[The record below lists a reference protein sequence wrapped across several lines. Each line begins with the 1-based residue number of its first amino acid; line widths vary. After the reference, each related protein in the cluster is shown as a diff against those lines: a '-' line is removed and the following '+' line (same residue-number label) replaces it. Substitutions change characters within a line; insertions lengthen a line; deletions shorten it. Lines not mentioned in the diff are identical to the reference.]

1 VEGLRN
7 AVDVT
12 VLAGLGTVTIM
23 VFVSFLWRYRAPAGR
38 VTGRGAWFFSI
49 PGWARTL
56 LILVAIPLT
65 VYVTRL
71 LWIPLP
77 LSALSSGL
85 DGGLRLAGLVVNLAG
100 AALIVWGRL
109 ALGRAW
115 TVTTSLGV
123 QLHEDHRLVQH
134 GPFALVRHPMYLGF
148 WLLLAG
154 ALFIY
159 RTWVL
164 AVYLIM
170 ALASFSRRARREEQ
184 ALAEAFGD
192 EWRTYADRVGR
203 WVPNVPKGGFG
214 HGW

>member
-1 VEGLRN
+1 MESLRY
-7 AVDVT
+7 AVDVA
-12 VLAGLGTVTIM
+12 VLAGLGAVTIM
-23 VFVSFLWRYRAPAGR
+23 VFVSFLWRYHAPAGR
-38 VTGRGAWFFSI
+38 VTGRGVWFFSI

-56 LILVAIPLT
+56 LILVAITLT

-77 LSALSSGL
+77 LSTLPSEP
-85 DGGLRLAGLVVNLAG
+85 DRGLRLAGLVVYLVG
-100 AALIVWGRL
+100 VVLIVWGRL

-123 QLHEDHRLVQH
+123 QLHQDHRLVQH

-214 HGW
+214 HG

>member
-1 VEGLRN
+1 MESLRYT
-7 AVDVT
+7 VDVA
-12 VLAGLGTVTIM
+12 VLAGLGAVTIL

-38 VTGRGAWFFSI
+38 VTGRGVWFFSI

-65 VYVTRL
+65 VYATRL
-71 LWIPLP
+71 LWVPLP
-77 LSALSSGL
+77 LSDLSSGL
-85 DGGLRLAGLVVNLAG
+85 DGGLRLAGLVVYLVG
-100 AALIVWGRL
+100 VVLIVWGRL

-203 WVPNVPKGGFG
+203 WVPKQSSTRVKFE
-214 HGW
+214 